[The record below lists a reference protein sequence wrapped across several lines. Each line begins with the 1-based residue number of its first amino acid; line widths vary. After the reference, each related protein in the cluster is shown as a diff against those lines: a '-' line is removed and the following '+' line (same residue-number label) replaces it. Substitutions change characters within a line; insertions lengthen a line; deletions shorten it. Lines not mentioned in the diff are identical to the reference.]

1 MRRGL
6 VARDSDDMTTT
17 PSTTTP
23 SLVPGA
29 AAPSGPRARDERRLL
44 LCGVLVGV
52 TYLIGVTF
60 TFVFF
65 ATSHPAMDATP
76 VEAAI
81 GFRDAGTMV
90 AVGTFLTLLP
100 LPFALL
106 FLGGLDSVLRR
117 VGDGPLV
124 PAAVSAG
131 IASFLIPTIGALVS
145 SVTPAIGAADTSAA
159 AGAVVKALDGV
170 MPLSVALSGFP
181 RAVLVITALAVLAR
195 AGLAGRVLTIS
206 GYAVAGLGV
215 MGTATFVVQALFPL
229 ASLSALLFIA
239 WVTALALKL
248 RRRATQPD
256 LHPSA

>member
-1 MRRGL
+1 
-6 VARDSDDMTTT
+6 MTTT
-17 PSTTTP
+17 PSSSSHLHGASSSSSP
-23 SLVPGA
+23 SSPA
-29 AAPSGPRARDERRLL
+29 FRDERRLL
-44 LCGVLVGV
+44 FCGVLIGV
-52 TYLIGVTF
+52 TYLIGVAF

-76 VEAAI
+76 VEAAV

-90 AVGTFLTLLP
+90 AVGTFLTVLP

-131 IASFLIPTIGALVS
+131 VLGFAIPAIGALVS
-145 SVTPAIGAADTSAA
+145 AVTPAIGAADTSAA

-181 RAVLVITALAVLAR
+181 RAVLVIAVLVVLAR
-195 AGLAGRVLTIS
+195 AGLAGRFLTIS
-206 GYAVAGLGV
+206 GYAIAGLGIL
-215 MGTATFVVQALFPL
+215 GTGTFIVQALFPL
-229 ASLSALLFIA
+229 ASLSALLFIG
-239 WVTALALKL
+239 WVTALALTL
-248 RRRATQPD
+248 RRRTAPGIV
-256 LHPSA
+256 

>member
-1 MRRGL
+1 M
-6 VARDSDDMTTT
+6 
-17 PSTTTP
+17 
-23 SLVPGA
+23 
-29 AAPSGPRARDERRLL
+29 
-44 LCGVLVGV
+44 LVGA
-52 TYLIGVTF
+52 TSLIGVAF

-76 VEAAI
+76 IEAAI

-90 AVGTFLTLLP
+90 AVGTFLAVLP
-100 LPFALL
+100 FPFALL

-131 IASFLIPTIGALVS
+131 IASFLIPAIGALVS
-145 SVTPAIGAADTSAA
+145 AVTPAIGAADTSAA

-170 MPLSVALSGFP
+170 MPLSVALGGFP
-181 RAVLVITALAVLAR
+181 RAVLVITVLVLLAR
-195 AGLAGRVLTIS
+195 AGLAGRVLAIS

-215 MGTATFVVQALFPL
+215 LGTGTFILQALFPV

-239 WVTALALKL
+239 WVTALALVL

>member
-1 MRRGL
+1 MCGGP
-6 VARDSDDMTTT
+6 VVRDRDGMTTT
-17 PSTTTP
+17 PSSSHLHGASSSSSP
-23 SLVPGA
+23 SSPA
-29 AAPSGPRARDERRLL
+29 FRDERRLL
-44 LCGVLVGV
+44 FCGVLIGV
-52 TYLIGVTF
+52 TYLIGVAF

-76 VEAAI
+76 VEAAV

-90 AVGTFLTLLP
+90 AVGTFLTVLP

-131 IASFLIPTIGALVS
+131 VLGFAIPAIGALVS
-145 SVTPAIGAADTSAA
+145 AVTPAIGAADTSAA

-181 RAVLVITALAVLAR
+181 RAVLVIAVLVVLAR
-195 AGLAGRVLTIS
+195 AGLAGRFLTIS
-206 GYAVAGLGV
+206 GYAIAGLGIL
-215 MGTATFVVQALFPL
+215 GTGTFIVQALFPL
-229 ASLSALLFIA
+229 ASLSALLFIG
-239 WVTALALKL
+239 WVTALALTL
-248 RRRATQPD
+248 RRRTAPGIV
-256 LHPSA
+256 

>member
-1 MRRGL
+1 
-6 VARDSDDMTTT
+6 MTTT
-17 PSTTTP
+17 PSSSSSSSSSHLHGASSSSSP
-23 SLVPGA
+23 SSPA
-29 AAPSGPRARDERRLL
+29 FRDERRLL
-44 LCGVLVGV
+44 FCGVLIGV
-52 TYLIGVTF
+52 TYLIGVAF

-76 VEAAI
+76 VEAAV

-90 AVGTFLTLLP
+90 AVGTFLTVLP

-131 IASFLIPTIGALVS
+131 VLGFAIPAIGALVS
-145 SVTPAIGAADTSAA
+145 AVTPAIGAADTSAA

-181 RAVLVITALAVLAR
+181 RAVLVIAVLVVLAR
-195 AGLAGRVLTIS
+195 AGLAGRFLTIS
-206 GYAVAGLGV
+206 GYAIAGLGIL
-215 MGTATFVVQALFPL
+215 GTGTFIVQALFPL
-229 ASLSALLFIA
+229 ASLSALLFIG
-239 WVTALALKL
+239 WVTALALTL
-248 RRRATQPD
+248 RRRTAPGIV
-256 LHPSA
+256 

>member
-1 MRRGL
+1 
-6 VARDSDDMTTT
+6 MTTT
-17 PSTTTP
+17 PSSSHLHGASSSSSP
-23 SLVPGA
+23 SSPA
-29 AAPSGPRARDERRLL
+29 FRDERRLL
-44 LCGVLVGV
+44 FCGVLIGV
-52 TYLIGVTF
+52 TYLIGVAF

-76 VEAAI
+76 VEAAV

-90 AVGTFLTLLP
+90 AVGTFLTVLP

-131 IASFLIPTIGALVS
+131 VLGFAIPAIGALVS
-145 SVTPAIGAADTSAA
+145 AVTPAIGAADTSAA

-181 RAVLVITALAVLAR
+181 RAVLVIAVLVVLAR
-195 AGLAGRVLTIS
+195 AGLAGRFLTIS
-206 GYAVAGLGV
+206 GYAIAGLGIL
-215 MGTATFVVQALFPL
+215 GTGTFIVQALFPL
-229 ASLSALLFIA
+229 ASLSALLFIG
-239 WVTALALKL
+239 WVTALALTL
-248 RRRATQPD
+248 RRRTAPGIV
-256 LHPSA
+256 